1 MSVRITLSI
10 PEALAERIE
19 ERRGDQS
26 LQDYVLA
33 ALRAAVYGST
43 AEQALRAEVARL
55 HATVRALGGAQGA
68 PTPNLAAPAPRPEE
82 DVRKGW

>member
-1 MSVRITLSI
+1 MSV
-10 PEALAERIE
+10 RIE

-33 ALRAAVYGST
+33 AIRAAVYGSST
-43 AEQALRAEVARL
+43 EVALRTEVAHL
-55 HATVRALGGAQGA
+55 HATVRALGGAYGA
-68 PTPNLAAPAPRPEE
+68 PGTNVTAPAPRPEE